1 MQSRERRLHMRIGE
15 KSVFFGSDQ
24 TMDRKGLCG
33 LRPGSLGGGV
43 LREQPAMRVP
53 DATADCGDQKQ
64 GRYGAHESVCVHG
77 VRMMTSSDDD
87 IKTVAAIEWASLAT
101 GLDKS
106 KA

>member
-1 MQSRERRLHMRIGE
+1 MFTNLKDGGAVGHPLQSGGNRIVERRHTGHIHQVGIGA
-15 KSVFFGSDQ
+15 
-24 TMDRKGLCG
+24 
-33 LRPGSLGGGV
+33 V